1 MLVYDLFYKLLLLTF
16 IMYTFFFLFL
26 GLIVHFLTLNI
37 ISFYLFIYF
46 FPELGFG
53 WLSLHFSTIVTLVT
67 EQQVSSLFS
76 YSFYQCSS
84 FGSVFPGCKI

>member
-26 GLIVHFLTLNI
+26 GLIVHFLTLTLFLFI
-37 ISFYLFIYF
+37 YLFIF
-46 FPELGFG
+46 FLSLVSVG
-53 WLSLHFSTIVTLVT
+53 SLHFSTIVTLVT